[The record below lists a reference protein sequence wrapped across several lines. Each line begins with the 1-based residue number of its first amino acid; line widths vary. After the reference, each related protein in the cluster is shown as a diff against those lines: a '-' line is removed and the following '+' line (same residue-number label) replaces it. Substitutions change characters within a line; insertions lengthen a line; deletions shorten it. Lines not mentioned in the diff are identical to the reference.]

1 MTQSG
6 GSTFTILRSI
16 VANAGTYS
24 LLIRAQSGSIT
35 DNSNTFEF
43 VLYSQCE
50 PTGLALSPASVSVS
64 ILGPSASVTWSK
76 SANNALCGTYTAT
89 ATSTSN
95 YNVVI
100 SGTTLTIS
108 SPNSAVVGNYSLT
121 ITVTRDARAQ
131 SGTVTLAIAVT
142 PCVVTQLTFT
152 VDPTSETLEV
162 EYDT

>member
-24 LLIRAQSGSIT
+24 LLIRAQVSSFT
-35 DNSNTFEF
+35 DDTNTFTF
-43 VLYSQCE
+43 VLYSCL

-100 SGTTLTIS
+100 SGTTLTIN

-162 EYDT
+162 EYDI